1 MKHRPSLLLLAATA
15 QHVVLL
21 SQKGMLSAGAVVQ
34 SMGEFNDS
42 WLVLKQG
49 AGAMQKLPDTP
60 EKVAADH
67 EQKFNDAKMQ
77 HNANINNDS
86 IKNYITT
93 NLPVMTRAR
102 DDLHRLQEDVGELLL
117 APNAK
122 KVINPVDKAIK
133 ALTDAIRM
141 ARAHLPETPGAG
153 FSDVDG
159 DALNR
164 SAQQM
169 GREDGLNFPSAGDTT
184 HTQHTSRSTFAPE
197 TFG

>member
-1 MKHRPSLLLLAATA
+1 
-15 QHVVLL
+15 VVR
-21 SQKGMLSAGAVVQ
+21 VVQ
-34 SMGEFNDS
+34 TMVNEFSQS
-42 WLVLKQG
+42 WAILKQG
-49 AGAMQKLPDTP
+49 AEGMQKLPETP
-60 EKVAADH
+60 EKVMADH

-153 FSDVDG
+153 FSDLDN

-164 SAQQM
+164 SAQEM
-169 GREDGLNFPSAGDTT
+169 GTADGLDFPSAGDTT
-184 HTQHTSRSTFAPE
+184 HAQNTSRSTFAPE

>member
-1 MKHRPSLLLLAATA
+1 MIPE
-15 QHVVLL
+15 Q
-21 SQKGMLSAGAVVQ
+21 
-34 SMGEFNDS
+34 ES
-42 WLVLKQG
+42 WEVLKQG
-49 AGAMQKLPDTP
+49 AEGMQKLPETP

-102 DDLHRLQEDVGELLL
+102 DDLHQLQEDVGELLL

-153 FSDVDG
+153 FSDVNG

-164 SAQQM
+164 SAQEM
-169 GREDGLNFPSAGDTT
+169 GVADGLGFPSQGDTT
-184 HTQHTSRSTFAPE
+184 HAQNTSRSTFAPE

>member
-1 MKHRPSLLLLAATA
+1 MIPE
-15 QHVVLL
+15 Q
-21 SQKGMLSAGAVVQ
+21 
-34 SMGEFNDS
+34 ES
-42 WLVLKQG
+42 WALLKQG
-49 AGAMQKLPDTP
+49 AEGMQKLPETP
-60 EKVAADH
+60 EKIVADH

-102 DDLHRLQEDVGELLL
+102 DDLHNLQEDVGELLL

-153 FSDVDG
+153 FRGEDN

-169 GREDGLNFPSAGDTT
+169 GTQDSLDFPSSGDMT
-184 HTQHTSRSTFAPE
+184 HASGTSRSTFAPE
-197 TFG
+197 SFT

>member
-1 MKHRPSLLLLAATA
+1 MIPE
-15 QHVVLL
+15 Q
-21 SQKGMLSAGAVVQ
+21 
-34 SMGEFNDS
+34 ES
-42 WLVLKQG
+42 WEVLKQG
-49 AGAMQKLPDTP
+49 AEGMQKLPDTP
-60 EKVAADH
+60 EKVIADH

-86 IKNYITT
+86 IKNYIMT

-133 ALTDAIRM
+133 SLTDAIRM
-141 ARAHLPETPGAG
+141 ARAHLPETPGNG
-153 FSDVDG
+153 FSDVDSG

-164 SAQQM
+164 SAKEM
-169 GREDGLNFPSAGDTT
+169 GTSDGLGFPSHGDSTHAGG
-184 HTQHTSRSTFAPE
+184 TSRSSFAPE
-197 TFG
+197 SFV

>member
-1 MKHRPSLLLLAATA
+1 MIPER
-15 QHVVLL
+15 
-21 SQKGMLSAGAVVQ
+21 
-34 SMGEFNDS
+34 ES
-42 WLVLKQG
+42 WELLKQNAEG
-49 AGAMQKLPDTP
+49 MQKLPETP
-60 EKVAADH
+60 EKVMADH

-86 IKNYITT
+86 IKNYTMT
-93 NLPVMTRAR
+93 SLPIMTRAR
-102 DDLHRLQEDVGELLL
+102 DDLHQLQEDVGELLL

-141 ARAHLPETPGAG
+141 SRAHLPETPGAG
-153 FSDVDG
+153 FADVNG

-164 SAQQM
+164 SAQMM
-169 GREDGLNFPSAGDTT
+169 GAEDGLDFPSAGDTT
-184 HTQHTSRSTFAPE
+184 YANNTSRSTYAPE